1 MGKSEVQIEVMSDK
15 PIELY
20 YTSPATGEKMKYLR
34 YNSRR
39 WYRVAGETET
49 EVSEYDKFWL
59 EERFQELLARAND
72 L

>member
-39 WYRVAGETET
+39 WYRVAGET
-49 EVSEYDKFWL
+49 
-59 EERFQELLARAND
+59 
-72 L
+72 